1 MPSPRS
7 FERYL
12 PPLRCRLV
20 VNPIAG
26 HGASVRRLSS
36 ICHELKA
43 LGVAYD
49 VAMTEEPGHAT
60 YQARRAVEEGYGV
73 VVAVGGDGTCN
84 EVLNGVME
92 LEPEARPV
100 MGVLPVGRGND
111 FAHGIG
117 VPAELKAAC
126 RLMAQGT
133 RRRIDVG
140 HVAGGAFPGGRYFGN
155 GVGIGFDAV
164 AGFVAMKVRI
174 LRGFAAYT
182 LAALATNFVYF
193 RAPVLRIETEGG
205 TIEQACLLVSVMNGR
220 RIGGGF
226 LTAPS
231 GQPDDGLLD
240 LCITRKV
247 SRMRV
252 FTLIPA
258 FMRGTQARS
267 AAVTTGRS
275 RRVVV
280 TAVEGGI
287 PAHADGETLC
297 TEGDRLVIEVRPA
310 QIDVLTRPSVAP

>member
-1 MPSPRS
+1 VPLGGPGTPFPVPRCQ
-7 FERYL
+7 L
-12 PPLRCRLV
+12 I
-20 VNPIAG
+20 VNPVAG
-26 HGASVRRLSS
+26 RGASMRHLPAIRRRLNR
-36 ICHELKA
+36 
-43 LGVAYD
+43 LGVVYD
-49 VAMTEEPGHAT
+49 VARTEGPGHAT
-60 YQARRAVEEGYGV
+60 DQARRAAEEGFDV
-73 VVAVGGDGTCN
+73 VVAAGGDGTCN
-84 EVLNGVME
+84 EVLNGLMQLRHEV
-92 LEPEARPV
+92 RPL

-111 FAHGIG
+111 FAYGVG
-117 VPAELKAAC
+117 VPSELDGAC
-126 RLMAQGT
+126 RMLAEGT

-140 HVAGGAFPGGRYFGN
+140 HVVGGDFPEGRYFGN

-164 AGFVAMKVRI
+164 AGFVAMNVKL

-193 RAPVLRIETEGG
+193 RPPVLRIETEGG
-205 TIEQACLLVSVMNGR
+205 TIEQLCLLVSVMNGR

-247 SRMRV
+247 SRMKV
-252 FTLIPA
+252 FALIPA

-297 TEGDRLVIEVRPA
+297 TEGDRLAIEVRPA
-310 QIDVLTRPSVAP
+310 QLDVLTGPGVAV